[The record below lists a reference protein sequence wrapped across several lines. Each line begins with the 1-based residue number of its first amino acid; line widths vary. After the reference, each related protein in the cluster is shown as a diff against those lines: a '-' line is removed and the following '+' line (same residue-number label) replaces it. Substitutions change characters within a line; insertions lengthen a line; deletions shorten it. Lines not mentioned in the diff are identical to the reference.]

1 MCVCVYGEREKMNES
16 TMWLLHSTKHSNLI
30 IILEL
35 KLHEIEI
42 LRRKKVDQANIDLAF
57 GVNTW
62 TLESVSPL
70 R

>member
-42 LRRKKVDQANIDLAF
+42 LRRKKVD
-57 GVNTW
+57 
-62 TLESVSPL
+62 
-70 R
+70 

>member
-1 MCVCVYGEREKMNES
+1 MCVCVCVCVYVFVERDKMNES

-42 LRRKKVDQANIDLAF
+42 LRRKKVDQANIYLA
-57 GVNTW
+57 
-62 TLESVSPL
+62 LE
-70 R
+70 